1 MRGFAAKVLLVCKS
15 RRPSSEGQ
23 QSMEAHKSLPDRAY
37 CNHNIECTSM
47 AEEPGSTD
55 LGDCSPSEWL
65 EVSDSTINLLGFI
78 LMV

>member
-1 MRGFAAKVLLVCKS
+1 
-15 RRPSSEGQ
+15 
-23 QSMEAHKSLPDRAY
+23 
-37 CNHNIECTSM
+37 M